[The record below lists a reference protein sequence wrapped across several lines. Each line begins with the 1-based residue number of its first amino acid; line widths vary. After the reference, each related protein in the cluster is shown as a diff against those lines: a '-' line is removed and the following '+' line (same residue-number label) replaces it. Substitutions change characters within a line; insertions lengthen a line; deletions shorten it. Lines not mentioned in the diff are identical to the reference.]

1 MLEIADK
8 TTSQGFKDDDDS
20 YIGLMMSPV
29 DDNIKTPSKDIDY
42 DAISVVDLEDK
53 NNDHEFE
60 AELDWEE
67 QRSDL
72 STAPCNATTP
82 DSTTTGEANASA
94 TQFTLNQKDSELW
107 HSMNFEG
114 VMFDKESG

>member
-1 MLEIADK
+1 
-8 TTSQGFKDDDDS
+8 
-20 YIGLMMSPV
+20 MSPV
-29 DDNIKTPSKDIDY
+29 DDHIETSSKNMDE
-42 DAISVVDLEDK
+42 DAISVVNVKDEND
-53 NNDHEFE
+53 DHEFE
-60 AELDWEE
+60 AESDWEE

-82 DSTTTGEANASA
+82 DSTAIAEANASA

-107 HSMNFEG
+107 PSMNFEG